1 MKALGAI
8 KKTVISLA
16 IGLACLW
23 LAARSADWRAV
34 EAALDRFDLRWL
46 VAAIAISLAIQLLR
60 ALRWQ
65 VELSPLAKLR
75 FPMVWQVVAVAY
87 MMINVLP
94 FRMGE
99 PVRPLLMSWRSGL
112 PVSAIVG
119 NWVFEKMMDTAA
131 IVVFVHLALLT
142 ADLPHWAAH
151 ASQAS
156 LTAFA
161 IMVAIVVGFWLR
173 GERFFAATVGRFLPD
188 HARSRALEILR
199 SARSGLEILPNRSLV
214 AVVFVIT
221 LVLWSLPVLS
231 SYVLLRGF
239 AFDVPASAALVV
251 FVAISIGTAL
261 PPPPGMFGVM
271 QIASVLALGLF
282 DVPRS
287 EALAYGILLNTV
299 QFTTLV
305 AQGLVALPFTGTSVR
320 KMTRAAVV
328 DCQPSESDT
337 PAA

>member
-1 MKALGAI
+1 MKTLNVVW
-8 KKTVISLA
+8 KVTLSSLV
-16 IGLACLW
+16 GLACLW
-23 LAARSADWRAV
+23 LAARSVSWSEV
-34 EAALDRFDLRWL
+34 GAALERFNFAWL
-46 VAAIAISLAIQLLR
+46 AVAVVISLTIQLLR

-65 VELSPLAKLR
+65 VELSPLARLPY
-75 FPMVWQVVAVAY
+75 PMVWQVIAVAY

-99 PVRPLLMSWRSGL
+99 PVRPLLMSWRSKL

-142 ADLPHWAAH
+142 ADLPDWAAH

-161 IMVAIVVGFWLR
+161 VMLAVVVVFWLR
-173 GERFFAATVGRFLPD
+173 GERFFDATIGRWLPD
-188 HARSRALEILR
+188 HARAKALDILR
-199 SARSGLEILPNRSLV
+199 SARSGLEILPDRRLV
-214 AVVFVIT
+214 AWVFVLT
-221 LVLWSLPVLS
+221 LVLWGLPVLS
-231 SYVLLRGF
+231 SYVLIQGF
-239 AFDVPASAALVV
+239 GFGLPFSAALVV

-261 PPPPGMFGVM
+261 PPPPGMFGIM
-271 QIASVLALGLF
+271 QIASVVALGLF
-282 DVPRS
+282 DVPQA

-305 AQGLVALPFTGTSVR
+305 AQGLVALPFVGKTIGE
-320 KMTRAAVV
+320 MTRAAVECPEEKV
-328 DCQPSESDT
+328 STD
-337 PAA
+337 